1 MKIVLEHISKR
12 YPNRDKKV
20 GGVFTA
26 VDDFD
31 LTIPDGKL
39 VGLLGPSGCGKSTT
53 LNMICGLEAPTEGKI
68 WFGDTDVTKLTPE
81 LRGVGMVFQSYAL
94 YPHMTVRQNIMFP
107 LENLKG
113 AEKLSREEMTRRVE
127 EAANLVQIGEL
138 LDRKPNEMSGGQQQ
152 RVAITRALVKMPKVL
167 LLDEPLSNLDARLRL
182 STREEIRRIQRE
194 TGITTIFVTH
204 DQEEAMSICDEIVVM
219 ERGIIRQVGQ
229 PQYVYD
235 EPENLF
241 VSKFLGTPPINV
253 FEGRI
258 EREKLYIG
266 TQEVLDVHGALDGAV
281 SVGVRPEGFIPAAD
295 GALTCKLIAVERMG
309 RDTSVVASHDA
320 HDGVQMRAIVSSDA
334 RIDTASDTIRLDL
347 RPEKTR
353 LFDADTGE
361 RIHFFGET
369 MEEPAE
375 VMAREARANAKAP
388 SAGTGA
394 AE

>member
-53 LNMICGLEAPTEGKI
+53 LNMICGLETPTEGKI

-94 YPHMTVRQNIMFP
+94 YPHLTVRQNIMFP

-113 AEKLSREEMTRRVE
+113 ADKLSKDEMLRRVE

-152 RVAITRALVKMPKVL
+152 RVAIARALVKMPKVL

-219 ERGIIRQVGQ
+219 EAGIIRQVGR
-229 PQYVYD
+229 PQDVYD
-235 EPENLF
+235 EPANLF

-253 FEGRI
+253 FDATVKDGN
-258 EREKLYIG
+258 LLIG
-266 TQEVLDVHGALDGAV
+266 DAVMFDVPGLPDGPVVA
-281 SVGVRPEGFIPAAD
+281 GVRPEGFVVDAEGPLVCGLD
-295 GALTCKLIAVERMG
+295 LVERMG
-309 RDTSVVASHDA
+309 RDKSIVCTHPQLM
-320 HDGVQMRAIVSSDA
+320 GTRQIRAIIDSDVHVSSHA
-334 RIDTASDTIRLDL
+334 DTVNLRL
-347 RPEKTR
+347 RRSKTR
-353 LFDADTGE
+353 LFDVQTGE
-361 RIHFFGET
+361 RIHFANDAVVREHNRQ
-369 MEEPAE
+369 MEAH
-375 VMAREARANAKAP
+375 A
-388 SAGTGA
+388 
-394 AE
+394 